1 MRDGDELVGWGMAS
15 AVFPGVRSPS
25 SASVKVMRDGRA
37 IVRAATHDL
46 GTGAYT
52 IFTQVAADALGLP
65 PDRVTFELGDTALP
79 RAPVAGASSST
90 ASVSEAIIA
99 AAALV
104 RAELDGGAEEAEA
117 KARSELDPAVR
128 DAFSMMSF
136 GAHFCEVR
144 IDPAEARVRV
154 SRVVSVM
161 DIGRVLNPRTARA
174 QIVGSVIM
182 GIGMALSEETLRDP
196 RNGSAVNGD
205 LAGYAIPVNAD
216 IGSIEVAFIDEPDPH
231 INTLGA
237 RGAGEIGITGVAAA
251 IANAVHHATGL
262 RIRDL
267 PITPERLLAAG
278 LPAPS

>member
-1 MRDGDELVGWGMAS
+1 
-15 AVFPGVRSPS
+15 
-25 SASVKVMRDGRA
+25 MRDGRA

-52 IFTQVAADALGLP
+52 ILTQIAADALGLP

-196 RNGSAVNGD
+196 RNGAAVNGD

-278 LPAPS
+278 LPALS